1 MSSFKFGFE
10 SVFESW
16 ILSYL
21 LNSLWQIPLLFA
33 AGWVA
38 ARALRKLGAAAEH
51 RVWVGVLLA
60 QIFLPACS
68 TLPWEWLRTL
78 LALGGDAQRS
88 GEAQVSVV
96 MGAGVGFGELT
107 LPGALLAAV
116 AIAYVTVSA
125 YFAAR
130 FVWRLRKL
138 SAMRCEAVEI
148 VLTGEAARDWAD
160 YAKRFGI
167 DRVSIAASSGIF
179 GPVTMGLVRKLILL
193 PTSMAAGFPE
203 AGLPEID
210 LRTVIAHEFAHMRR
224 NDFLKNLVYELLS
237 LPVSYHPLFWLTR
250 ERIMES
256 REMVC
261 DQMAAEISGRK
272 EYARSLLRLASLL
285 VKGAPIRTPHAIGI
299 FDANAFE
306 RRLMRLTG
314 NEKDIRGVRRLMV
327 VVGCIALGIGTCAS
341 ALALSMHVNA
351 ASAANDNN
359 DSKTGRPARIV
370 VSAGVMAGN
379 IVRKVPPIYPVAA
392 KKANIQGTVVLK
404 AVIGKDGTI
413 EELDVVSGPSEL
425 QQSSLDAVRQWIYK
439 PFLLNGEPVE
449 VETQINVIY
458 SLAK

>member
-1 MSSFKFGFE
+1 MK
-10 SVFESW
+10 SW
-16 ILSYL
+16 VLSYL

-38 ARALRKLGAAAEH
+38 ARALRRVGSAAEH
-51 RVWVGVLLA
+51 RVWVSVLLL
-60 QIFLPACS
+60 QTLLPACS
-68 TLPWEWLRTL
+68 TLPPGWLSALFAWGRT
-78 LALGGDAQRS
+78 AHPS

-96 MGAGVGFGELT
+96 MGAGLGPGTFH
-107 LPGALLAAV
+107 LPAGLLATI
-116 AIAYVTVSA
+116 AIAYGAVSA
-125 YFAAR
+125 YFAMR
-130 FVWRLRKL
+130 FLWQWRKL
-138 SAMRCEAVEI
+138 CAIRREAGEL
-148 VLTGEAARDWAD
+148 VLTGEAARDWAEC
-160 YAKRFGI
+160 AQRFGTGE
-167 DRVSIAASSGIF
+167 VSIAASSQIF
-179 GPVTMGLVRKLILL
+179 GPLTMGLRQKLVLL
-193 PTSMAAGFPE
+193 PANMV
-203 AGLPEID
+203 AGLPGTD
-210 LRTVIAHEFAHMRR
+210 LRTVIAHEFAHIHR
-224 NDFLKNLVYELLS
+224 NDFPKNLIYELLS

-261 DQMAAEISGRK
+261 DQMAAKISGRK

-314 NEKDIRGVRRLMV
+314 NEKDIRGVRRLAILTA
-327 VVGCIALGIGTCAS
+327 CIAFGIGTCGS

-404 AVIGKDGTI
+404 AVIGKDGTM
-413 EELDVVSGPSEL
+413 EDLDIVSGPSEL

-439 PFLLNGEPVE
+439 PYLLNGEPIE